1 MVRLRAEGK
10 PNAKPVLFL
19 CHMDVVEALRS
30 DWTTDPFQLVE
41 KDGYYYGR
49 GTQDMKDGDAALV
62 LTFLRLHRDGYKPKR
77 DLILALTADEEGG
90 EFNGAKWLV
99 EQHSDLVDAA
109 FVINPDAGGIELE
122 HGRTIVAAVEATEK
136 VYSDFQVTAVN
147 RGGHSSLPRPDNAIY
162 ELTTALNKLA
172 AYAFP
177 FELNGVTRAYFG
189 KLAEQ
194 ETGQT
199 AAEIKAML
207 ATPPDPEAI
216 ARLSTE
222 PSFNS
227 NLRTTCVAT
236 RLNAGVANNALP
248 QTAQAIVNCR
258 IFPGHSP
265 EEIRHKL
272 VDLFGDDK
280 LSVKYVSDSGEVA
293 DTAPNRTQ
301 IVPPAPIP
309 EVFEPLT
316 RITQAIWP
324 GVPVTAVMENGASD
338 SIHFA
343 EAGIP
348 SYGFSAIALE
358 RSDDRAHGRDERLPI
373 DSYFKSVDF
382 FYAFAKALGAE

>member
-1 MVRLRAEGK
+1 
-10 PNAKPVLFL
+10 
-19 CHMDVVEALRS
+19 
-30 DWTTDPFQLVE
+30 
-41 KDGYYYGR
+41 
-49 GTQDMKDGDAALV
+49 
-62 LTFLRLHRDGYKPKR
+62 
-77 DLILALTADEEGG
+77 
-90 EFNGAKWLV
+90 
-99 EQHSDLVDAA
+99 
-109 FVINPDAGGIELE
+109 
-122 HGRTIVAAVEATEK
+122 
-136 VYSDFQVTAVN
+136 
-147 RGGHSSLPRPDNAIY
+147 
-162 ELTTALNKLA
+162 LTTALNKLA

-177 FELNGVTRAYFG
+177 FELNGVTRAYFT
-189 KLAEQ
+189 KLADQ

-199 AAEIKAML
+199 AADIKAML

-272 VDLFGDDK
+272 IDLFGDDK
-280 LSVKYVSDSGEVA
+280 LSVKYVSDSGEVS

-382 FYAFAKALGAE
+382 FYEFARALGE